1 MGIFAIFFIPEMKDR
16 TLEEIDEMFMVGL
29 PAWKFKGIS
38 LPSPLYWLL
47 DYVCTGI
54 GKHREVNDSAPGQ
67 GTPEVND
74 EKSATSNEIATPA
87 ETAEAWFS
95 CLSFL

>member
-1 MGIFAIFFIPEMKDR
+1 
-16 TLEEIDEMFMVGL
+16 
-29 PAWKFKGIS
+29 
-38 LPSPLYWLL
+38 LL

-87 ETAEAWFS
+87 ETAEA
-95 CLSFL
+95 

>member
-1 MGIFAIFFIPEMKDR
+1 
-16 TLEEIDEMFMVGL
+16 
-29 PAWKFKGIS
+29 
-38 LPSPLYWLL
+38 LL

-54 GKHREVNDSAPGQ
+54 GKHREANDSAPAL

-87 ETAEAWFS
+87 ETAEA
-95 CLSFL
+95 